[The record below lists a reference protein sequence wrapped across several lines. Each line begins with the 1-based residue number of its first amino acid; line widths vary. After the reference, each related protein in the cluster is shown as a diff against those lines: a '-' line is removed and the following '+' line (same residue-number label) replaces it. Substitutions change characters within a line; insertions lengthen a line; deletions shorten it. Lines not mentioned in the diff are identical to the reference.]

1 LRLRQDSAF
10 SRWQLSIPIDN
21 WFGSLGG
28 LLLLEGRRE
37 PMPVQSRHDALVR
50 RTWLLNIGRLLQT
63 EYSAVAQPV
72 SERLA
77 ALLEKIET
85 GENEH

>member
-1 LRLRQDSAF
+1 
-10 SRWQLSIPIDN
+10 
-21 WFGSLGG
+21 
-28 LLLLEGRRE
+28 
-37 PMPVQSRHDALVR
+37 MPVQSRHDALVR